1 MVAVVAPSVPRIR
14 MMRRE
19 DLAEVARVEQ
29 EAYEFPWSYG
39 IFRDC
44 LKAGHSCWVLA
55 WPDELVGYGIL
66 SVAAG
71 EAHVLNLCV
80 NPDHQGSGHG
90 RRLLR
95 RLLDLARWHGATQ
108 VFLEVRPSNLAALW
122 LYRSEDFSEV
132 GRRPRYYPARKGRE
146 DAIVMMRKLAPDQP
160 DRPD

>member
-1 MVAVVAPSVPRIR
+1 

-19 DLAEVARVEQ
+19 DLAEVARIEQ
-29 EAYEFPWSYG
+29 EAYVFPWSHG

-71 EAHVLNLCV
+71 EAHILNLCV
-80 NPDHQGSGHG
+80 SPNHQGAGHG

-95 RLLDLARWHGATQ
+95 RLLDLARWHGATR
-108 VFLEVRPSNLAALW
+108 VYLEVRPSNVAALR
-122 LYRSEDFSEV
+122 LYLIENFVEI
-132 GRRPRYYPARKGRE
+132 GRRPRYYPAVQGRE

-160 DRPD
+160 DQPDQLA